1 MGSGNR
7 EKGTSGGGRGEDEG
21 ENGKLE
27 EWANKRDWMRRGEY
41 EEIEKQN
48 KNIYVGVEVRETEE
62 GAEDEKGKKQTN
74 TTGSMTVS

>member
-1 MGSGNR
+1 
-7 EKGTSGGGRGEDEG
+7 
-21 ENGKLE
+21 
-27 EWANKRDWMRRGEY
+27 MRRGEY

-74 TTGSMTVS
+74 TTGSMTGKGHITEVWKKKGWVVDG